1 MRRDSLFVCFVMQFL
16 CGRCGKKG
24 FPQRHKEPQSNP
36 DYVKLCFYAPLS
48 ADRQVCG
55 KNKKAFPLRN
65 AFKKYNLLQISLMFA
80 EQVLV
85 SVCLRDLRELF
96 ISVHNLF

>member
-16 CGRCGKKG
+16 YGLCGKKG

-48 ADRQVCG
+48 APTGRYVA
-55 KNKKAFPLRN
+55 KTKKR
-65 AFKKYNLLQISLMFA
+65 SL
-80 EQVLV
+80 
-85 SVCLRDLRELF
+85 
-96 ISVHNLF
+96 